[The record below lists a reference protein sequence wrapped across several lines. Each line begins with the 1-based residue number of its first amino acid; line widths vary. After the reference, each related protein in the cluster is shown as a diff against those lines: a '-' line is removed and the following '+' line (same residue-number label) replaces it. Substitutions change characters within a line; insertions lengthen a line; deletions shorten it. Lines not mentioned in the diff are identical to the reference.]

1 LLVNIDRW
9 VSSVFLSSCNGVPL
23 IALVYLFF
31 YVLSA
36 IRSWAI
42 NELYTYILSIELY
55 INVQIFVLKIIAR

>member
-1 LLVNIDRW
+1 MSSSASVILYKSERILLVNIDRW

-36 IRSWAI
+36 IRS
-42 NELYTYILSIELY
+42 
-55 INVQIFVLKIIAR
+55 